1 LDYYT
6 IQVPP
11 STLFKERTAFSLIN
25 KVRANQVW
33 KQRGKQQSLEA
44 KWEAAKLGSKV
55 GRSQVW
61 KQSEKKPSLEAT
73 WKATKFGSSQVWK
86 QPSLEANKTGSKQSG
101 KQTKRETNKVESNS
115 RKGQMLVLGKE
126 HYNFVVRKMGVIY
139 YVTFMWQ
146 GKKGDTSQSST
157 EEKNEKS

>member
-1 LDYYT
+1 
-6 IQVPP
+6 
-11 STLFKERTAFSLIN
+11 
-25 KVRANQVW
+25 
-33 KQRGKQQSLEA
+33 LEA
-44 KWEAAKLGSKV
+44 KWEEAKFGSKV
-55 GRSQVW
+55 RRSQVW
-61 KQSEKKPSLEAT
+61 KQSEKQPSLEAT

-86 QPSLEANKTGSKQSG
+86 QPSLEAAKFGSSQVWKQTKQEANKTGSKQSG